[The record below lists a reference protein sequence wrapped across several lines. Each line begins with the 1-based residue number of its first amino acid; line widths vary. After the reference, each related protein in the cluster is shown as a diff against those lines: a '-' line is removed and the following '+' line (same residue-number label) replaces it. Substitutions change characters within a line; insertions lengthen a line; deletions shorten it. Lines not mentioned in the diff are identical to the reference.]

1 MHLLGQF
8 TPKGAPMRHSTST
21 IATLLA
27 LNTVGCLPMGGGG
40 EQDYELTQFE
50 GCAALKDHLTESYL
64 QTYSS
69 YGMSTNAVL
78 DGGMEDDSVSSGSTG
93 PSDYSTTN
101 VQEEGVDEPDMMKTD
116 GEFIY
121 ILDDGALK
129 IVQSWPAEDS
139 KQLSEIEVHEGSGE
153 MFLQG
158 DRILIYASD
167 WVSHGDRWFPV
178 TTVDFIDISDRS
190 APERIDR
197 KQIDG
202 QFVSARRIGSDV
214 YTVTKQTPSLSS
226 SMDSV
231 FWDTLETSYTELR
244 WDAPAISR
252 RLANERLKAK
262 LRPIVAQAVDEMSI
276 TDILPSVTHADGVRE
291 TMMGCADV
299 LHSKDISEP
308 GFTTIAHIDMGRD
321 SLKVSAD
328 ATGVV
333 AGSTTVYASSQNL
346 YVAQTSHGWWDG
358 FSSVERVT
366 RLHRF
371 ALEKDETQ
379 YSGSGEVDGFL
390 HNQFSMSEHEGL
402 LRVATTYDDWNW
414 GTTTD
419 DEKSGNN
426 IFVLDAESSQM
437 TIIGELTG
445 LAPGEQIYATRFQ
458 ADRAFMVTFVQVDPL
473 FTIDLA
479 QPTAPKA
486 VGELKIPGYS
496 AYLHPIG
503 NDHVLG
509 VGMNGDWDGFI
520 EGVAISLFDVSDFS
534 EPEQQDQITLEC
546 DYSWSEALW
555 NHHAIMVHNDTVA
568 IPAYGYNWDGDH
580 GDTSGLMVATIDTK
594 TGLEQIGFVDH
605 GTLVKEI
612 WGDSETYMPSMRRS
626 IVMDEVLFSI
636 SDIGIMV
643 SPLSR
648 PELPIATVPL
658 L

>member
-1 MHLLGQF
+1 
-8 TPKGAPMRHSTST
+8 MRHHTAT

-27 LNTVGCLPMGGGG
+27 LNTVGCLPMAGSGG
-40 EQDYELTQFE
+40 EQDYELAEFE
-50 GCAALKDHLTESYL
+50 GCPALKDHLTESYL
-64 QTYSS
+64 RTYSS
-69 YGMSTNAVL
+69 YRTGNSAVL
-78 DGGMEDDSVSSGSTG
+78 DSGMEDDSTSGDGAG

-101 VQEEGVDEPDMMKTD
+101 IQEEGVDEPDMMKTD

-121 ILDDGALK
+121 LLDDGALK

-139 KQLSEIEVHEGSGE
+139 KQLSEIEVHQGSQE

-167 WVSHGDRWFPV
+167 WVSRSDRWFPV
-178 TTVDFIDISDRS
+178 TTIDFIDISDRT
-190 APERIDR
+190 APKRIDR

-202 QFVSARRIGSDV
+202 QFVSARRTGSDV
-214 YTVTKQTPSLSS
+214 YTVTQQTPSLNWTL
-226 SMDSV
+226 DAEV
-231 FWDTLETSYTELR
+231 WDELDGLHTDVR
-244 WDAPAISR
+244 WDAPAATR
-252 RLANERLKAK
+252 KLATQRLKDQ
-262 LRPIVAQAVDEMSI
+262 LRPLIAQAVDEMPI
-276 TDILPSVTHADGVRE
+276 EDILPSVTHADGVRE
-291 TMMGCADV
+291 TMMGCTDI

-308 GFTTIAHIDMGRD
+308 GFTTIAHIDMGQD
-321 SLKVSAD
+321 SLKVSAN

-333 AGSTTVYASSQNL
+333 AGSTTVYASTRNL

-358 FSSVERVT
+358 FSDVERVT

-390 HNQFSMSEHEGL
+390 HNQFSLSEHEGL
-402 LRVATTYDDWNW
+402 LRVATTYDDWNF
-414 GTTTD
+414 GTTT
-419 DEKSGNN
+419 EEQRSGNN
-426 IFVLDAESSQM
+426 IFVLDAESPQM

-509 VGMNGDWDGFI
+509 IGMNGDWDGFI

-580 GDTSGLMVATIDTK
+580 SDTSGLMVATIDTK
-594 TGLEQIGFVDH
+594 TGLEQVGFVDH
-605 GTLVKEI
+605 GALVEEI
-612 WGDSETYMPSMRRS
+612 WGDTESYMPSMRRS
-626 IVMDEVLFSI
+626 IVMDENLFSI

-648 PELPIATVPL
+648 PEMPIAIVPL